1 MSRDRIQIKTKPIFA
16 YLASHFHPEVVKK
29 KNNTTKRRGATHE
42 REKKG
47 RWDNCFIKDGGRANY
62 SLSADKCTK

>member
-29 KNNTTKRRGATHE
+29 KTTQPRGAGLPM
-42 REKKG
+42 KG
-47 RWDNCFIKDGGRANY
+47 RKRGDGITA
-62 SLSADKCTK
+62 L